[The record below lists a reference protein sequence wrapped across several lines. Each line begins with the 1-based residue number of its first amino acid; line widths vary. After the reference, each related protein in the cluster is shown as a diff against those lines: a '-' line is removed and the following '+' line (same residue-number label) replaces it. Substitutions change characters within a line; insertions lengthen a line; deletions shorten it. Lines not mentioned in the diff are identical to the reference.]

1 MIGMKIEFKEDK
13 TIVYLYK
20 YELSFDNIEK
30 LNKEIKNIFIK
41 LIKVYNLDL
50 HGFLKVYV
58 YCNKIYG
65 YVLEIETLYN
75 DSDFEAVDLKLVIYE
90 NCEFYFKTSDYF
102 LVNKFDKVYYDE
114 DYFYVNVKEL
124 DNLMKFIEFGEII
137 YNFDKKSL
145 SYCEIVI
152 M

>member
-20 YELSFDNIEK
+20 YSLSFDNIEK

-65 YVLEIETLYN
+65 YVLVIETLYN

-90 NCEFYFKTSDYF
+90 NCEFYFKTDDYF
-102 LVNKFDKVYYDE
+102 LVKRFDKIYYDDE
-114 DYFYVNVKEL
+114 FFYVNLVDL
-124 DNLMKFIEFGEII
+124 DNLIKFIDFGEIV
-137 YNFDKKSL
+137 YDFDKKKCKL
-145 SYCEIVI
+145 L
-152 M
+152 

>member
-1 MIGMKIEFKEDK
+1 MISMKIEAKEDK
-13 TIVYLYK
+13 TIVFLYK

-30 LNKEIKNIFIK
+30 LNKEVKNIFIK

-90 NCEFYFKTSDYF
+90 NCEFYFKTIDYF
-102 LVNKFDKVYYDE
+102 LVNKFEKVYYDE
-114 DYFYVNVKEL
+114 EYFYVNVKEL
-124 DNLMKFIEFGEII
+124 DDLIKFIEFGEII
-137 YNFDKKSL
+137 YDFDKKKFKL
-145 SYCEIVI
+145 L
-152 M
+152 

>member
-1 MIGMKIEFKEDK
+1 MIGMKIEVKEDK

-90 NCEFYFKTSDYF
+90 NCEFYFKTDDYF
-102 LVNKFDKVYYDE
+102 LVNDFNKVYYDE
-114 DYFYVNVKEL
+114 DYFYVNLKDL
-124 DNLMKFIEFGEII
+124 NIIKFIEFGEIV
-137 YNFDKKSL
+137 YDFDKKKCKL
-145 SYCEIVI
+145 L
-152 M
+152 

>member
-1 MIGMKIEFKEDK
+1 MIGMKIVIKDDK

-30 LNKEIKNIFIK
+30 LNNEIKNIFIK

-75 DSDFEAVDLKLVIYE
+75 DDDFEAVDLKLVIYD
-90 NCEFYFKTSDYF
+90 NCDFYFKTFDYD
-102 LVNKFDKVYYDE
+102 LISNFDKIYFKE
-114 DYFYVNVKEL
+114 DCFCVNLKEVKNVLE
-124 DNLMKFIEFGEII
+124 FIEHGEII
-137 YNFDKKSL
+137 YNFNKSEWNL
-145 SYCEIVI
+145 L
-152 M
+152 

>member
-1 MIGMKIEFKEDK
+1 MIGMKIEFKKDK

-65 YVLEIETLYN
+65 YVLEIETLYD
-75 DSDFEAVDLKLVIYE
+75 DSDFEAIDLKLVIYE
-90 NCEFYFKTSDYF
+90 NCEFYFKTNDYF
-102 LVNKFDKVYYDE
+102 LINKFDRIYYGD
-114 DYFYVNVKEL
+114 DSFYVNLCEIENII
-124 DNLMKFIEFGEII
+124 NLIEHGEIV
-137 YNFDKKSL
+137 YDFDKNKYKL
-145 SYCEIVI
+145 L
-152 M
+152 

>member
-1 MIGMKIEFKEDK
+1 MKIEVKEDK

-20 YELSFDNIEK
+20 YELFFDNIEK
-30 LNKEIKNIFIK
+30 LNKEVKNIFIK

-90 NCEFYFKTSDYF
+90 NCEFYFKTDDYF
-102 LVNKFDKVYYDE
+102 LISKFDKIYYDK
-114 DYFYVNVKEL
+114 DYFYVNLKEFY
-124 DNLMKFIEFGEII
+124 NLMKFIEFGEIV
-137 YNFDKKSL
+137 YNFDKKKCKL
-145 SYCEIVI
+145 L
-152 M
+152 

>member
-1 MIGMKIEFKEDK
+1 MIGMKIEVKEDK

-90 NCEFYFKTSDYF
+90 NCEFYFKTNDYF
-102 LVNKFDKVYYDE
+102 IVNKFDKVYFD
-114 DYFYVNVKEL
+114 DNYFYVNIKEL
-124 DNLMKFIEFGEII
+124 DNLINFIELGDII
-137 YNFDKKSL
+137 YDFDKKKSSL
-145 SYCEIVI
+145 L
-152 M
+152 

>member
-1 MIGMKIEFKEDK
+1 MIGMKIEVKEDK

-30 LNKEIKNIFIK
+30 LNKEVKNIFIK

-90 NCEFYFKTSDYF
+90 NCEFYFKTDDYF
-102 LVNKFDKVYYDE
+102 LISKFDKIYYDE
-114 DYFYVNVKEL
+114 DYFYVNLKEL
-124 DNLMKFIEFGEII
+124 DNLMKFIEFGEIV
-137 YNFDKKSL
+137 YDFDKKKCKL
-145 SYCEIVI
+145 L
-152 M
+152 

>member
-1 MIGMKIEFKEDK
+1 MKIEVKEDK

-30 LNKEIKNIFIK
+30 LNKEVKNIFIK

-65 YVLEIETLYN
+65 YVLEIETLYDN
-75 DSDFEAVDLKLVIYE
+75 SDFEAVDLKLVIYE
-90 NCEFYFKTSDYF
+90 NCEFYFKTDYYF
-102 LVNKFDKVYYDE
+102 LVNDFNKGKGGITFTDKFNDTLNKQQQQ
-114 DYFYVNVKEL
+114 L
-124 DNLMKFIEFGEII
+124 
-137 YNFDKKSL
+137 
-145 SYCEIVI
+145 
-152 M
+152 